1 MNDTILDSV
10 PAYFARA
17 HTCYD
22 SSVAVRCETMHG
34 VMLNSAEGFAL

>member
-17 HTCYD
+17 CYD